1 MEYPKEITIIRDSPE
16 YNILYDHSKLL
27 RTIFDR
33 YMKDDEIILS
43 PTLFGGD
50 DDEWCMFID
59 VFFPEM
65 GIGKIFIFKNK
76 SIQVNPERGTRED
89 LMNLL
94 DYLEVDE
101 DKRRNFARAQAKKQ
115 INAPLNT
122 APPGKGQGR
131 YTRKINIKKYIN
143 KYIKKYK
150 NNKNNN
156 NNNSEE
162 ILGFLN
168 KE

>member
-16 YNILYDHSKLL
+16 YNLLYDHSKLL

-50 DDEWCMFID
+50 DDEWRMFID

-65 GIGKIFIFKNK
+65 GIGKLFIFKNK
-76 SIQVNPERGTRED
+76 SIQVNPERGTKED

-94 DYLEVDE
+94 NYLEVDE
-101 DKRRNFARAQAKKQ
+101 DKMVNFARAQAKKQ

-122 APPGKGQGR
+122 APLGKGQGR
-131 YTRKINIKKYIN
+131 YTRKINIICSPRTIAIN
-143 KYIKKYK
+143 LGLI
-150 NNKNNN
+150 
-156 NNNSEE
+156 
-162 ILGFLN
+162 ILNRL
-168 KE
+168 